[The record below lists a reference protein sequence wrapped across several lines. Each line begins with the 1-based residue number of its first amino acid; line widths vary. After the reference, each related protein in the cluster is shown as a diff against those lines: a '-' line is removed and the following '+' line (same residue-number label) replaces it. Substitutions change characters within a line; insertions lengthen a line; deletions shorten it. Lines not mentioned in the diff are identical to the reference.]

1 MLTGTLGLCFGL
13 NAWAAAPV
21 ATVVAPAT
29 HRSKASPARHP
40 PSSHRAPAPE
50 RAIDGLAFNFDE
62 HLLIDGAHDRD
73 YAGGGNITLS
83 GALAAHDGLDSL
95 LGWLDRSLPLREQ
108 SARMILR
115 PSHALSAGVLV
126 FTPGNLLQSAPIR
139 GDRPYASLLFLSTAR
154 RYVLLGNT
162 IAYQTNLAVGVLG
175 LAAVGHF
182 QDWLHR
188 LTGSVHPRGWE
199 NQISAGGE
207 PTLDYR
213 FERESLLALHAH
225 PGHLDY
231 DLKLTTG
238 ASLGTITEG
247 SVGLSLR
254 AGRIASPWWGFSA
267 ATDLYT
273 DVPHPSPPPLPRGA
287 QSEVFLLLGVRLK
300 ARLYDAFLEGQF
312 RHSALRDHWR
322 ELNPLLGQAWAGLE
336 YRSSSGFLIRY
347 LVRWQSPELRSGV
360 GARELLWGSVE
371 RATPFGGR

>member
-1 MLTGTLGLCFGL
+1 MAL
-13 NAWAAAPV
+13 
-21 ATVVAPAT
+21 
-29 HRSKASPARHP
+29 
-40 PSSHRAPAPE
+40 
-50 RAIDGLAFNFDE
+50 NFDE

-83 GALAAHDGLDSL
+83 GAFAAHDGLDPI

-108 SARMILR
+108 NPTALPR

-126 FTPGNLLQSAPIR
+126 FTPGNLRQRAPIR

-154 RYVLLGNT
+154 RYVLPSDT
-162 IAYQTNLAVGVLG
+162 IAYQTNLTVGMLG
-175 LAAVGHF
+175 LAAVGQF
-182 QDWLHR
+182 QSWLHR

-213 FERESLLALHAH
+213 FERESLLALHAD
-225 PGHLDY
+225 PGRLDY

-247 SVGLSLR
+247 SLGLSLR
-254 AGRIASPWWGFSA
+254 VGRIASPWWAFSPG
-267 ATDLYT
+267 TDLYT
-273 DVPHPSPPPLPRGA
+273 EETHPSPPPLPRGS
-287 QSEVFLLLGVRLK
+287 QSEVFFLLGVRLK

-322 ELNPLLGQAWAGLE
+322 ELNPLLAQAWAGLE
-336 YRSSSGFLIRY
+336 YRSPSGFIIR
-347 LVRWQSPELRSGV
+347 G
-360 GARELLWGSVE
+360 GS
-371 RATPFGGR
+371 AS